1 MCGGF
6 SCPSALRRTG
16 KAGKGGRQIAK
27 KKKYRKKAKRKK
39 GPIRLKRKFS
49 LPRDGKRK
57 EMVNLTFERYKDFA
71 DGADAAETKHANGG
85 FEMKYNK
92 RKQTFSLG
100 LLFVGL
106 MVTLLF
112 PGTALGQERETV
124 LFQVIWGPGG
134 VEYEAFARLVDR
146 FNAEQDQI
154 YVELQ
159 GGDPAVY
166 FDRLL
171 VQAATGVAPD
181 LFVAGIDVP
190 APLVAEGYLLDLYE
204 TDLAQTLPWDDY
216 IPAMQENVLYGSAW
230 YTVPWFMDNT
240 WILYSK
246 SLFAERGLDPSAP
259 PRDWDELRSIGVK
272 FVDGGDED
280 DPNLRSY
287 GFKTDAVG
295 GAGGAEGWWF
305 LPYAWQAGAEI
316 YDAERDRVRLD
327 DPGVV
332 EALRFLQ
339 SGVTE
344 SRFIAP
350 PFTDTGAL
358 IQQNRLAMW
367 HALPAHAVVWEQLT
381 GEKPG
386 TAMLP
391 MGKERAT
398 QVGGWHLYLFD
409 TPRRD
414 ATVTFVRWLTERE
427 NQAQFAVDVR
437 TIPPR
442 LDILRES
449 DLFRAYIDDNPEV
462 IPLIEQA
469 PYARLVHPALRR
481 APIANFSIE
490 GALTQAIVQVMLDG
504 APVESAIAQQQRL
517 LDATYQAYLLSER
530 E

>member
-1 MCGGF
+1 MRR
-6 SCPSALRRTG
+6 STSVPALIFT
-16 KAGKGGRQIAK
+16 
-27 KKKYRKKAKRKK
+27 
-39 GPIRLKRKFS
+39 
-49 LPRDGKRK
+49 
-57 EMVNLTFERYKDFA
+57 
-71 DGADAAETKHANGG
+71 
-85 FEMKYNK
+85 
-92 RKQTFSLG
+92 G
-100 LLFVGL
+100 LLVFA
-106 MVTLLF
+106 LL
-112 PGTALGQERETV
+112 GAGIAAAQEKIV
-124 LFQVIWGPGG
+124 FQVIWGPGV
-134 VEYEAFARLVDR
+134 VEYEAFARLVEE
-146 FNAEQDQI
+146 FNAEQEEI
-154 YVELQ
+154 FVELQ
-159 GGDPAVY
+159 AGDPAAY
-166 FDRLL
+166 FDRLI
-171 VQAATGVAPD
+171 VQAATGSPPD
-181 LFVAGIDVP
+181 LFVAGIDAP
-190 APLVAEGYLLDLYE
+190 SPLVTGGYLLDINE
-204 TDLAQTLPWDDY
+204 TILAETLPWDQY
-216 IPAMQENVLYGSAW
+216 IPAMQENVYYGSAW
-230 YTVPWFMDNT
+230 YTIPWFMDNT
-240 WILYSK
+240 WMLYSK
-246 SLFAERGLDPSAP
+246 SLFAERGLDPEAP
-259 PRDWDELRSIGVK
+259 PQTWEELQALGVK
-272 FVDGGDED
+272 FVDGRDVE

-287 GFKTDAVG
+287 GFKTDAIG
-295 GAGGAEGWWF
+295 GGTGAEGWWF
-305 LPYAWQAGAEI
+305 LPFAWQAGAEF
-316 YDAERDRVRLD
+316 YDAERDRVQLD
-327 DPGVV
+327 HPAVI

-339 SGVTE
+339 AGVNE

-350 PFTDTGAL
+350 PFVDTGAL
-358 IQQNRLAMW
+358 IQNNRLAMW
-367 HALPAHAVVWEQLT
+367 HALPAHAVEWEQLT
-381 GEKPG
+381 GEAPG

-391 MGKERAT
+391 MDKERAT